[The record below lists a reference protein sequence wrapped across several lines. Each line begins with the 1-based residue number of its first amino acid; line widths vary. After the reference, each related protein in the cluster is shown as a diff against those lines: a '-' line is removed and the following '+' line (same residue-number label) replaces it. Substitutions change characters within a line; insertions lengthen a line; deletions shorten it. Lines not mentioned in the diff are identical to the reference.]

1 MNTEMITVAIIGCGG
16 RGKDTYAKAQKKL
29 QGQMQIV
36 AAVDINPKRLL
47 EMEMEYGVP
56 RENCF
61 CSVDD
66 FFAQPKMADIA
77 FICTMDKEHYA
88 HAIQAMKSGYHLLLE
103 KPISPYLNECK
114 EIEAVAKKYNRH
126 VVVCHVLRYTA
137 FYKKIKECLQ
147 AGVIGDIVSVQAIEG
162 VAYWHQAHSFVRGN
176 WRNQEVPSQP

>member
-1 MNTEMITVAIIGCGG
+1 MGG
-16 RGKDTYAKAQKKL
+16 RGKDTYAKAQEKL
-29 QGQMQIV
+29 CNQMQIV

-47 EMEMEYGVP
+47 EMDKEYGVP

-114 EIEAVAKKYNRH
+114 EIEGGQRNIIDMSLCVMFCGILLFTKKLRN
-126 VVVCHVLRYTA
+126 VCKPVSLGTLFLYRQLKAWRTGIRPIPLCGVTGGIR
-137 FYKKIKECLQ
+137 KKL
-147 AGVIGDIVSVQAIEG
+147 
-162 VAYWHQAHSFVRGN
+162 VR
-176 WRNQEVPSQP
+176 

>member
-1 MNTEMITVAIIGCGG
+1 
-16 RGKDTYAKAQKKL
+16 
-29 QGQMQIV
+29 MQIV

-61 CSVDD
+61 L
-66 FFAQPKMADIA
+66 Q
-77 FICTMDKEHYA
+77 
-88 HAIQAMKSGYHLLLE
+88 
-103 KPISPYLNECK
+103 
-114 EIEAVAKKYNRH
+114 
-126 VVVCHVLRYTA
+126 
-137 FYKKIKECLQ
+137 KIKECLQ